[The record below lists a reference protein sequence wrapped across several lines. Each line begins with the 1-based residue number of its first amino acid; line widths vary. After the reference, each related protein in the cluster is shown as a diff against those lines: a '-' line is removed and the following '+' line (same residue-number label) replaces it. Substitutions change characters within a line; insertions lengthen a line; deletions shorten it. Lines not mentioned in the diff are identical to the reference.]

1 MMATKAILAWSGGKD
16 SAMALHEIRRAGV
29 YTIERLL
36 TTATQDYG
44 RVCMHGV
51 RTALVERQA
60 AELGLPLDMVYLAA
74 NESHEGYDAKMLD
87 YLKRCRRQGIEAVVF
102 GDLFLEDVRQYRER
116 SLSRVS
122 MQAVFPLWLRNTGV
136 LARVFIESGFKAV
149 ITCVDLEALSP
160 AFAGR
165 DFDPAFLND
174 LPAGVDPCGER
185 GEFHSFVYDGPIF
198 RGAIP
203 FTTGLTVKR
212 DNRFLYLD
220 LIPENV
226 PTSEIHVAQQAS
238 RDQPRP
244 LTDSI
249 PPEYNSRHGGA

>member
-1 MMATKAILAWSGGKD
+1 MATKAILAWSGGKD
-16 SAMALHEIRRAGV
+16 SAMALHEIRRAGA

-60 AELGLPLDMVYLAA
+60 VELGLPLDVVYLAA

-87 YLKRCRRQGIEAVVF
+87 YLTRCREQGIEAVVF

-116 SLSRVS
+116 SLSRVN
-122 MQAVFPLWLRNTGV
+122 MHAVFPLWQRNTSV
-136 LARVFIESGFKAV
+136 LARVFTETGFKAV
-149 ITCVDLEALSP
+149 ITCIDLEALGP

-165 DFDPAFLND
+165 HFDLAFLND

-185 GEFHSFVYDGPIF
+185 GEFHSFVYNGPIF
-198 RGAIP
+198 RGPIP
-203 FTTGLTVKR
+203 FTTGLTVQR
-212 DNRFLYLD
+212 DNRFLFLD
-220 LIPENV
+220 LIPRNV
-226 PTSEIHVAQQAS
+226 PIHEIPSAQRPP
-238 RDQPRP
+238 RDPPSP
-244 LTDSI
+244 LTGSV
-249 PPEYNSRHGGA
+249 PPEYNSHHGGI

>member
-1 MMATKAILAWSGGKD
+1 MGTKAILAWSGGKD
-16 SAMALHEIRRAGV
+16 SAMAFHEAQRTGV

-36 TTATQDYG
+36 TTATQDYD

-51 RTALVERQA
+51 RTALIERQA
-60 AELGLPLDMVYLAA
+60 AELGLPLDVVYLAA
-74 NESHEGYDAKMLD
+74 NESQEGYDAKMRG
-87 YLKRCRRQGIEAVVF
+87 YLMGCRQQGIEAVVF

-116 SLSRVS
+116 SLSRVN
-122 MQAVFPLWLRNTGV
+122 MKAVFPLWQRNTQA
-136 LARVFIESGFKAV
+136 LAEIFIQLGFKAV
-149 ITCVDLEALSP
+149 ITCVDLEALNP

-165 DFDPAFLND
+165 DFDLAFLAD

-203 FTTGLTVKR
+203 FTTGLTVRR

-220 LIPENV
+220 LIPRNV
-226 PTSEIHVAQQAS
+226 PMPEIPSSQHPQRDQAS
-238 RDQPRP
+238 P
-244 LTDSI
+244 LTGSV
-249 PPEYNSRHGGA
+249 PPEYNSCHGGI